1 MKHNLKYQWNQLNIL
16 LKLVVVN
23 LAVYILI
30 VTIKLISFLFGS
42 TFIINTIIQLFSLPA
57 APLKLLLKPWTIFTY
72 MFVHENF
79 WHIFGNLLWLY
90 FMGLVALM
98 YFSEKQF
105 WRLYVLSGFA
115 GALFFFLSYNI
126 FPIFS
131 LVKEDSHLLG
141 ASAAISG
148 IVIAACAYKPN
159 DNIYLFGLFKVPLW
173 IIGALYVLY
182 DLSMLP
188 VDNNAG
194 GHLAHLGGAL
204 YGLWFGLK
212 LKEGKDITT
221 WLSNIKLNIFKK
233 RHKAR
238 MRVIKNEFRPGD
250 YEWNAKQQEI
260 KKEFDRI
267 LEKIAKHGYN
277 SLSRKEREFL
287 KKHSKDYEG
296 FSQ

>member
-1 MKHNLKYQWNQLNIL
+1 MKNNLKYQWNQLNIL
-16 LKLVVVN
+16 LKLIVVN
-23 LAVYILI
+23 LAVYIVI
-30 VTIKLISFLFGS
+30 VTIKLITFLFGS
-42 TFIINTIIQLFSLPA
+42 TFIINTIIEFLSFPA
-57 APLKLLLKPWTIFTY
+57 APLKLLIKPWTIFTY
-72 MFVHENF
+72 MFVHESF

-126 FPIFS
+126 FPAFS
-131 LVKEDSHLLG
+131 LVKQNSYLLG

-148 IVIAACAYKPN
+148 IVIAAAAYKPN

-188 VDNNAG
+188 VDSNAG
-194 GHLAHLGGAL
+194 GHLAHLGGAF

-212 LKEGKDITT
+212 FKQGKDITI
-221 WLSNIKLNIFKK
+221 WLSNIKLFKK
-233 RHKAR
+233 KHKTH
-238 MRVIKNEFRPGD
+238 MRVVKNEFRPGD

-277 SLSRKEREFL
+277 SLTRKEREFL